1 MNIIEVLID
10 RITGKAP
17 KGAKRSNKWRK
28 VRKQVL
34 KDNQMCA
41 ICGSKKTLRVHHL
54 IPFHLAPDLELQKN
68 NLVVL
73 CENKKYGINCHLLC
87 GHLGNFRRT
96 NPNCE
101 IDIMVWHKKLLTN

>member
-1 MNIIEVLID
+1 MNIIEKLKD
-10 RITGKAP
+10 RIQGKAP
-17 KGAKRSNKWRK
+17 KGAKRSSNWSK

-34 KDNQMCA
+34 QDNKKCA
-41 ICGSKKTLRVHHL
+41 ICGATFKLRVHHL
-54 IPFHLAPDLELQKN
+54 IPFHLAPDLELELD
-68 NLVVL
+68 NLTVL

-101 IDIMVWHKKLLTN
+101 IDIMVWHKKLLN